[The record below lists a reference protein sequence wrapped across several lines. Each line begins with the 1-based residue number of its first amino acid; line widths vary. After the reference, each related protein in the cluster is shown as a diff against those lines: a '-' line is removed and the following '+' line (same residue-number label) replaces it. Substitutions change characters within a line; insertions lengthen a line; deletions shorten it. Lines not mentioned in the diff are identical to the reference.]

1 MAELEKIQKILKFMI
16 EEINTLIKEKEITKT
31 FLSRKLGVSRPTLEK
46 VLVGNSDVET
56 IGKLLEICR
65 NYVVN

>member
-1 MAELEKIQKILKFMI
+1 MAELEKIQKILNFMI

-31 FLSRKLGVSRPTLEK
+31 FLSKKLEVSRPTLEK

-56 IGKLLEICR
+56 IAKLLEICR
-65 NYVVN
+65 KYVVN

>member
-1 MAELEKIQKILKFMI
+1 MAELEKIQKILRSMI
-16 EEINTLIKEKEITKT
+16 EEINSLIKEKEITKT

-46 VLVGNSDVET
+46 VLIGNSDVET